1 MNESAKDSATAVA
14 ADMLEREFQFSAE
27 YAERIARRVMS
38 VLLPPLEAEVDKIN
52 SERKSVLLETKH
64 EKDQFHH
71 VMGRFAQTID
81 SMLQYARSIGNR
93 RPGHYVDVPLD
104 DRTAYEL
111 EGLLRD
117 WQRIGGQRY
126 RPSGGYPDGP
136 YDVQMQEYA
145 RMRGSR
151 PDLIT
156 FDEVNRSVSAL
167 QDADTLKGL
176 AASIDPAVRAATLKE
191 IAERGGLTDGKVY
204 PRRTRRPPE
213 A

>member
-38 VLLPPLEAEVDKIN
+38 VLLPPLEAEVDKVN
-52 SERKSVLLETKH
+52 SDRRSTLLEAKH

-71 VMGRFAQTID
+71 VMDRFAQTIE

-93 RPGHYVDVPLD
+93 HGHYVDVPVD

-117 WQRIGGQRY
+117 WQRVGGQRY

-136 YDVQMQEYA
+136 YNVRIEEHA
-145 RMRGSR
+145 RMMRGSR

-167 QDADTLKGL
+167 QDADTLRGL
-176 AASIDPAVRAATLKE
+176 AESIDPAVKAATLKE
-191 IAERGGLTDGKVY
+191 IAERVGLTDGTVY

>member
-71 VMGRFAQTID
+71 VMDRFAQTID
-81 SMLQYARSIGNR
+81 SMLQYARSIGN

-136 YDVQMQEYA
+136 YNIRMEEYA
-145 RMRGSR
+145 ARGR
-151 PDLIT
+151 LTT
-156 FDEVNRSVSAL
+156 FDEAQRQRFAPEFTLEEVVKA
-167 QDADTLKGL
+167 ADSIK
-176 AASIDPAVRAATLKE
+176 AATINDRAAKQ
-191 IAERGGLTDGKVY
+191 IERQVADGKVY